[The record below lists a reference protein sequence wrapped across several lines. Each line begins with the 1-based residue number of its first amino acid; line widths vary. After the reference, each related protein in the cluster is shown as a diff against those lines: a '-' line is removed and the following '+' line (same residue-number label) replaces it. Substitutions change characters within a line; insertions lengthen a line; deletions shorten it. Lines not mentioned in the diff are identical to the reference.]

1 LAKTRFAYFCQSC
14 GYESAKWLGKCPSCS
29 QWNTFVEEV
38 LEKANTSIPN
48 WKATSTTLQRAN
60 KPVKVADITFNE
72 EHRLLTP
79 DKEFNRVLGGGIVA
93 GSLVLIGGEPGIGK
107 STLMLQLA
115 LNMPG
120 LKVLYISGEESE
132 HQIKMRAE
140 RLEEVGSRKSEVG
153 SQKLDGGAFKSEIE
167 HPKSEIEYKSE
178 IEHPKSE
185 ISRGC
190 YILTETSTQNIFKQ
204 IEQLEPDIVVVDSIQ
219 TLYSAHIESTPG
231 SVSQVRECTAE
242 LLRFAKESG
251 TPVFLIGHITKDGM
265 IAGPKI
271 LEHMVDTVLQFEGD
285 RHHVYRILR
294 TVKNRFGSSSEL
306 GIYEMLGEGLREVSN
321 PSEILLSQRDEA
333 LSGITISTTLEG
345 MRPMM
350 IETQALVSPSPYGTP
365 QRTATGFDTRR
376 MSMLLA
382 VLEKRCGFN
391 LGAKDVFLN
400 ITGGIRVEDPA
411 IDLGLAAAII
421 SSHEDIPVPFKT
433 CFAGEIGLSGEIR
446 AVNRV
451 EQRIAEAQKL
461 GFEQIFISKYN
472 LPSGG
477 HDKKGIDLSRYK
489 IDIKIVSRIEEVF
502 GLLFG

>member
-1 LAKTRFAYFCQSC
+1 MAKTKIAYFCQSC
-14 GYESAKWLGKCPSCS
+14 GYESPKWLGKCPACQ
-29 QWNTFVEEV
+29 QWNTMVEEV
-38 LEKANTSIPN
+38 LEKSSASVPT
-48 WKATSTTLQRAN
+48 WKASPASSVRAN
-60 KPVKVADITFNE
+60 KPVQVADITFKE

-120 LKVLYISGEESE
+120 VKVLYVSGEESD

-140 RLEEVGSRKSEVG
+140 RLAAVGGGQSAVG
-153 SQKLDGGAFKSEIE
+153 TD
-167 HPKSEIEYKSE
+167 
-178 IEHPKSE
+178 
-185 ISRGC
+185 C

-204 IEQLEPDIVVVDSIQ
+204 IEELQPDLVVIDSIQ
-219 TLYSAHIESTPG
+219 TLHSAHVESTPG

-242 LLRFAKESG
+242 LLRFAKETS

-294 TVKNRFGSSSEL
+294 TIKNRFGSSSEL

-321 PSEILLSQRDEA
+321 PSEILLSQRDEP
-333 LSGITISTTLEG
+333 LSGITISATLEG
-345 MRPMM
+345 MRPML
-350 IETQALVSPSPYGTP
+350 IETQALVSTSPYGTP
-365 QRTATGFDTRR
+365 QRTATGFDTKR

-382 VLEKRCGFN
+382 VLEKRCGFR

-421 SSHEDIPVPFKT
+421 SSHEDIPIPAKT

-472 LPSGG
+472 MPSGAK
-477 HDKKGIDLSRYK
+477 DKNRLDLSRYT
-489 IDIKIVSRIEEVF
+489 IDVKVVGRIEEVF

>member
-1 LAKTRFAYFCQSC
+1 LHIRISAHQTNMAKTKIAYFCQSC
-14 GYESAKWLGKCPSCS
+14 GFESAKWLGKCPSCQ
-29 QWNTFVEEV
+29 QWNTFVEEII
-38 LEKANTSIPN
+38 EKSNGSVPD
-48 WKATSTTLQRAN
+48 WKATSSTTQQRAN
-60 KPVKVADITFNE
+60 KPVEVPDIIFSE
-72 EHRLLTP
+72 EQRMLTP

-115 LNMPG
+115 LSMPS
-120 LKVLYISGEESE
+120 LKILYISGEESDK
-132 HQIKMRAE
+132 QIKMRAE
-140 RLEEVGSRKSEVG
+140 RLDPSG
-153 SQKLDGGAFKSEIE
+153 SQESGVKSQESGQL
-167 HPKSEIEYKSE
+167 KFGK
-178 IEHPKSE
+178 
-185 ISRGC
+185 GC

-204 IEQLEPDIVVVDSIQ
+204 IEQLEPDLVVVDSIQ
-219 TLYSAHIESTPG
+219 TLHSSHIESTPG

-242 LLRFAKESG
+242 LLRFAKESS

-294 TVKNRFGSSSEL
+294 AVKNRFGSASEL

-321 PSEILLSQRDEA
+321 PSEILLSQRDEP
-333 LSGITISTTLEG
+333 LSGITISATLEG
-345 MRPMM
+345 MRPML
-350 IETQALVSPSPYGTP
+350 IETQALVSTSAYGTP

-376 MSMLLA
+376 MNMLLA
-382 VLEKRCGFN
+382 VLEKRCGFR

-400 ITGGIRVEDPA
+400 ITGGIKVEDPA

-421 SSHEDIPVPFKT
+421 SSHEDIPIPFKT

-472 LPSGG
+472 MPSGTK
-477 HDKKGIDLSRYK
+477 DKKRIDLTRYA
-489 IDIKIVSRIEEVF
+489 IEVRTVGNIEEVF